1 MKMTWINHAGFI
13 IEHDDIVLACDP
25 WIEGRVFHDGWD
37 LLSKSKF
44 QYSDFNNVTH
54 IWFSHEHPD
63 HFNPAN
69 IRKIDPSIRQKI
81 TILYQVTEDKKVID
95 FLAKLNF
102 KEIIEL
108 PPSEWYVLSPNFKIL
123 NQNDRCG
130 DSWLAINAGDRMIMN
145 MNDVIT
151 YDTEN
156 ELNKIK
162 ALVGNIDVLMTQFSY
177 ASWAG
182 NIEDK
187 KFRVNMA
194 AEKMKTMALQAQVLK
209 PKFIIPFASF
219 VWFCREEN
227 FYFNEDANKIEDV
240 LEFIEKKINVAPVL
254 LYPGD
259 NWEIGERHTNELALS
274 KYNADRNSNVQPD
287 QLVQTKVIPLK
298 DLQDLAISFTKNI
311 KDFHSNLLLRLKLR
325 TPAKIFINDLNK
337 TVMLSLNG
345 ITEINEAYENCD
357 ISLKS
362 EALHYCLKFNW
373 GGDTLN
379 INGCFQVPKNG
390 TIKRFQDYFYFSN
403 QLNLGK
409 KYGFK
414 TAFNNIVRKFL
425 QKKELS

>member
-1 MKMTWINHAGFI
+1 MNWINHAGFV
-13 IEHDDIVLACDP
+13 IEQDDIVLACDP
-25 WIEGRVFHDGWD
+25 WIEGKVFHDGWA
-37 LLSKSKF
+37 LLSESKF
-44 QYSDFNNVTH
+44 KYEDFNNVTH

-63 HFNPAN
+63 HFNPVN
-69 IRKIDPSIRQKI
+69 IRKIDPVIRQKI

-95 FLAKLNF
+95 FLSKLNF
-102 KEIIEL
+102 KKIIEL

-130 DSWLAINAGDRMIMN
+130 DSWLAVNVGDRTILN

-151 YDTEN
+151 YDTES

-162 ALVGNIDVLMTQFSY
+162 SSVGNIDVLMTQFSY

-187 KFRVNMA
+187 KFRMNMA
-194 AEKMKTMALQAQVLK
+194 SEKMKTMALQARVLK

-240 LEFIEKKINVAPVL
+240 LEFIEKKMNITPVL
-254 LYPGD
+254 PYPGD
-259 NWEIGERHTNELALS
+259 NWEIGKENDNGKALRN
-274 KYNADRNSNVQPD
+274 YIADRNSNVRPD
-287 QLVQTKVIPLK
+287 RLVQTELIPLK
-298 DLQDLAISFTKNI
+298 ELQELAKTFSKNI
-311 KDFHSNLLLRLKLR
+311 QNFHSGLLLKLKLR
-325 TPAKIFINDLNK
+325 KPAKIFINDLNK
-337 TVMLSLNG
+337 TVILSLNG
-345 ITEINEAYENCD
+345 IAEINEEYENCD
-357 ISLKS
+357 ISLRS
-362 EALHYCLKFNW
+362 EALKYCLKFNW

-390 TIKRFQDYFYFSN
+390 KIKRFQDYFYFSN

-414 TAFNNIVRKFL
+414 TAFNNITRKFL
-425 QKKELS
+425 QKNELSL